1 MSSGA
6 KKLWGKMRRGSNA
19 SVGSTASSAAGRGRS
34 DSASSMPGMPIS
46 PRVRPVDT
54 APPIE
59 EHVEEEE
66 EDRVHLPARMRT
78 PLPGEETPRV
88 GRSPSPPPHPT
99 FDDEDEDEEEDD
111 SSSDG
116 GDHREADDGHGLD
129 DADHVHRSRHSNSV
143 AALGFE
149 IGDYKRRHPAFAS
162 RGSRTSLRSLLQE
175 QDEDENEPAQSAHPV
190 HPSQATA
197 PIMQHPQVQPHLQ
210 QPAPVMQQPQ
220 QPIMQHPQQV
230 QQTHAL

>member
-1 MSSGA
+1 
-6 KKLWGKMRRGSNA
+6 MRRGSNA
-19 SVGSTASSAAGRGRS
+19 SVGSTASSAGRGRS

-66 EDRVHLPARMRT
+66 EERVHLPARMRT
-78 PLPGEETPRV
+78 PPPGEETPRV
-88 GRSPSPPPHPT
+88 GRSPSPPPHAT
-99 FDDEDEDEEEDD
+99 FEDEEEEEDD
-111 SSSDG
+111 GSSDG

-162 RGSRTSLRSLLQE
+162 RGSRTSLRSLLLE
-175 QDEDENEPAQSAHPV
+175 EEENAPAESGHPAQ
-190 HPSQATA
+190 A

-210 QPAPVMQQPQ
+210 QPQFQQPAPIMQQPQ
-220 QPIMQHPQQV
+220 QPAPIMQHPQQV
-230 QQTHAL
+230 QQQTHAI